1 MNGSVLGARGTSFGL
16 DFAVVEDPVEAESYS
31 TGEFYWGGA
40 AGTWFWI
47 DPVENLVFVGM
58 IQQFGSKLPNVRAT
72 SKRLLYQSILDPYG
86 I

>member
-1 MNGSVLGARGTSFGL
+1 MTGAMASETGTVFGL
-16 DFAVVEDPVEAESYS
+16 DFAIIEDPVEAESYS
-31 TGEFYWGGA
+31 KGEYYWGGE

-58 IQQFGSKLPNVRAT
+58 IQQFGQGIPDVRST
-72 SKRLLYQSILDPYG
+72 SRRLVYQSIMDPYG